1 MSALQAV
8 TVTCPNCRQRFTTQI
23 ATFIDAAG
31 SPEAKAMLLSGQL
44 NVAVCP
50 QCGHAGIL
58 ATPLLYHDADKELL
72 STFVPSE
79 LGASEMD
86 QQRMFGE
93 HISRIISA
101 LPAERRKAYLLQPRS
116 FLRLEAMIEAILEA
130 DGITREMLDAQRA
143 RAALLE
149 RLLRTPGEDV
159 RRSIAQ
165 ENDRQIDYE
174 FFQLL
179 SLNLEMA
186 QDGGQ
191 ARAFQQ
197 LLARRAELLQW
208 TTQGKELADREDAI
222 RSLGQEV
229 TREELLDKLVEAA
242 LADEAVKV
250 ETMVALA
257 RPIIDYVFY
266 QELSGR
272 IEAVEQQGKGGDAQ
286 RLRALRQAILKQT
299 AEIDAQVQQATEE
312 AAQFLRLLVASD
324 EPEAILRANPDRVD
338 SLFLNVLMASLDA
351 AERAGQSEAI
361 GRLGRV
367 RDAVMRLIQESQP
380 PEIQLINELLAADF
394 PDGTRAMLERYRDQ
408 LDERLLEAMAMV
420 RESLVR
426 RGQEDVAGR
435 LSQIEGQVRVL
446 LAGL

>member
-1 MSALQAV
+1 MSSLQAV
-8 TVTCPNCRQRFTTQI
+8 TVTCPSCRQRFTTQI

-50 QCGHAGIL
+50 QCGHAGML
-58 ATPLLYHDADKELL
+58 ASPLLYHDADKELL
-72 STFVPSE
+72 FTFVPSE
-79 LGASEMD
+79 LGASEME

-93 HISRIISA
+93 QISRIIAA

-143 RAALLE
+143 RVGLLE

-165 ENDRQIDYE
+165 ENDQQIDYE

-186 QDGGQ
+186 QDAGQ
-191 ARAFQQ
+191 ARAGQQ
-197 LLARRAELLQW
+197 LMDLRAELLQW
-208 TTQGKELADREDAI
+208 TTQGKELGDREDAI

-229 TREELLDKLVEAA
+229 TREELLAKLVAA
-242 LADEAVKV
+242 SLAGEAVKI

-257 RPIIDYVFY
+257 RPVIDYAFY
-266 QELSGR
+266 QQLAGR
-272 IEAVEQQGKGGDAQ
+272 IEVLERQGRTEDAL
-286 RLRALRQAILKQT
+286 RLGSLRQAVLKQT

-312 AAQFLRLLVASD
+312 AAKFLRLLIASD
-324 EPEAILRANPDRVD
+324 EPETILRANPDRVD
-338 SLFLNVLMASLDA
+338 NLFLNVLMASLDA
-351 AERAGQSEAI
+351 AERAGQSEAV
-361 GRLGRV
+361 GRLGRA
-367 RDAVMRLIQESQP
+367 RDAIMQIIQESQP
-380 PEIQLINELLAADF
+380 PEIQLINELLATNF
-394 PDGTRAMLERYRDQ
+394 PEGTRAVLERSRDQ
-408 LDERLLEAMAMV
+408 LDERLLQTMALV
-420 RESLVR
+420 RENLVR
-426 RGQEDVAGR
+426 RSQEDVAGR
-435 LSQIEGQVRVL
+435 LSEIEGQVRVL